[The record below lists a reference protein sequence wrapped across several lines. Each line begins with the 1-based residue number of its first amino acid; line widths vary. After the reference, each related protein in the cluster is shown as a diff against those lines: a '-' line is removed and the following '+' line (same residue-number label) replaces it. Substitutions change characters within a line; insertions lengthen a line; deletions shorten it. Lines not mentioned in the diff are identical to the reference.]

1 MSTLKLYRELA
12 EWWPLLSLPDDYAE
26 EAALYVATINREST
40 RPVRTVLELGSG
52 GGNNASHMK
61 ADFEMTLVDLSPEM
75 LAVSRR
81 LNPECEHVEGDMR
94 TVRLDRSFDA
104 VFVHDA
110 IMYMPTEADLRA
122 AIRTAAEHLEPG
134 GIALFVPDATTES
147 YVPSTDHG
155 GHDGDG
161 RSIRY
166 LEWDVPTPDGGTEV
180 TMVYVMRDGDTLTI
194 EHDIWSYGMFGR
206 DTWLRLIG
214 EEGLEAR
221 ALPFP
226 LSDFEGD
233 EVPHELFAG
242 IKPA

>member
-1 MSTLKLYRELA
+1 MRIYTELA
-12 EWWPLLSLPDDYAE
+12 PWFHLLTHPSDYAE
-26 EAALYVATINREST
+26 ETRFIREVVDAVAEGDATT
-40 RPVRTVLELGSG
+40 LLELGSG